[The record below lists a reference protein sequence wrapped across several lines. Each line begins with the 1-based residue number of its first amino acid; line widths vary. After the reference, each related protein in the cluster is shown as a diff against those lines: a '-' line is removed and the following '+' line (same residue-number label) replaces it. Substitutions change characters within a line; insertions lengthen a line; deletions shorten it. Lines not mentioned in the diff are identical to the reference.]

1 MNYISIGNLCWSAHE
16 LRKKGLR
23 KVAYPFD
30 WNVTNISSIIK
41 IIENDFIDVMRHL
54 KFLSP
59 IKRILYI
66 ENDNNINDIAYDT
79 DSLIFP
85 VVDIK
90 YNILFC
96 HDFNKNNN
104 KQVIDKYLLRFMRFK
119 NLLENVNEPIIFVY
133 DNDIYDDWQ
142 KNAFNYCNIDINN
155 TDVPT
160 SASRDKKLDINYFIN
175 LIKTKYNRQN
185 FKIINRTN
193 L

>member
-1 MNYISIGNLCWSAHE
+1 MNYVSIGNLCWSAHE
-16 LRKKGLR
+16 IRKKGLR
-23 KVAYPFD
+23 QVAYPFD
-30 WNVTNISSIIK
+30 WNVTNITSIIK
-41 IIENDFIDVMRHL
+41 IIENDFVDVMTHL

-66 ENDNNINDIAYDT
+66 ENDINDIEYDT
-79 DSLIFP
+79 DNLMFP

-96 HDFNKNNN
+96 HDFNIDNN
-104 KQVIDKYLLRFMRFK
+104 KQAIDKYLLRFMRFK

-142 KNAFNYCNIDINN
+142 QNIFNECNINN
-155 TDVPT
+155 TDQN
-160 SASRDKKLDINYFIN
+160 LDINYFIN
-175 LIKTKYNRQN
+175 LIQAKYNRQN
-185 FKIINRTN
+185 FKIINRTM